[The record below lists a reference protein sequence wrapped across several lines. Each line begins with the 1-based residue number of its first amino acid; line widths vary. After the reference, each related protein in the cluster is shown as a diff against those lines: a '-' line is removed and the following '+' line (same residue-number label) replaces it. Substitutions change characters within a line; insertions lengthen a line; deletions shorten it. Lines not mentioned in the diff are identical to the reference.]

1 MTVTST
7 PKRRS
12 IFNVIPFGDNT
23 EEEIMRT
30 AAAAGV
36 STAEAY
42 SDNQE
47 PMEEL
52 EQVYERVNP
61 AGLLPGVS
69 NK

>member
-1 MTVTST
+1 MTATST

-36 STAEAY
+36 TPSEAY

-52 EQVYERVNP
+52 EQV
-61 AGLLPGVS
+61 
-69 NK
+69 